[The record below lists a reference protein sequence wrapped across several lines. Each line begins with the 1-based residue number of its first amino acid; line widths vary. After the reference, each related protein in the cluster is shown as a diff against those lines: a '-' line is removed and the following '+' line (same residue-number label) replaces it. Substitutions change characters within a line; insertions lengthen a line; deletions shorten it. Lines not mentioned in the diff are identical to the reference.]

1 MEQQVGDWYQRSLT
15 VATAWP
21 DCRKRPTAFRV
32 KVYPEVN
39 KIKFIFIKVKNC
51 KDNTRLELHFVG
63 NVESTRVL
71 MRLCDWDETTKTFV
85 PAPYLERR
93 SIVAYFWVKLFNQP
107 LSLWPFEVTH
117 SENSSF
123 FPSTNSINSINS
135 NCSQQDTSNFGS
147 TRLNKR
153 VNCVNKA
160 IGMITLEIDQLI
172 LFATGYEKYEQFRY
186 AISFSLHLNGV

>member
-1 MEQQVGDWYQRSLT
+1 
-15 VATAWP
+15 
-21 DCRKRPTAFRV
+21 
-32 KVYPEVN
+32 
-39 KIKFIFIKVKNC
+39 
-51 KDNTRLELHFVG
+51 
-63 NVESTRVL
+63 
-71 MRLCDWDETTKTFV
+71 MRLCDWDEMTKAFV

-123 FPSTNSINSINS
+123 FPSTNSFYSFHEQFNFTCSINS

-153 VNCVNKA
+153 VNCVNKT

-186 AISFSLHLNGV
+186 ASRLHSNGKLLNKLFSVGKSYWKNSVVYGPYLIPWKGYLIVESVVYHPIEEGWWATKGLNGQ

>member
-1 MEQQVGDWYQRSLT
+1 
-15 VATAWP
+15 
-21 DCRKRPTAFRV
+21 
-32 KVYPEVN
+32 
-39 KIKFIFIKVKNC
+39 
-51 KDNTRLELHFVG
+51 
-63 NVESTRVL
+63 
-71 MRLCDWDETTKTFV
+71 MRLCDWDEMTKAFV

-123 FPSTNSINSINS
+123 FPSTNSFYSFHEQFNFTCSINS
-135 NCSQQDTSNFGS
+135 NCSQQGTSNFGS

-153 VNCVNKA
+153 VNCVNKT
-160 IGMITLEIDQLI
+160 IHMITLEIDQLI

-186 AISFSLHLNGV
+186 ASRLQTTCIPKLFVFLMKNHGSSFKWSLTVWIFELKGRIHLTGSLRDVHGTYNLKQPRIR